1 MAWSEKE
8 IIAALS
14 PLLLA
19 YGSALDSDRF
29 TFYVKQLRNIPPY
42 ILTLT
47 VQKIINTRTFLPAI
61 AEIRKQ
67 ASSYQ
72 RMADHSVPPDWS
84 IAWQEVVREVHRVG
98 HCGHP
103 KIIDKYA
110 QEAVKRIGWQNIC
123 LAPSRDGQILR
134 AQFRDTYLLIVAQDT
149 DRKESVEAL
158 RQLMTNESHSEIG
171 GKMKLLLNRIDL
183 KS

>member
-8 IIAALS
+8 IVAALS

-72 RMADHSVPPDWS
+72 RMADHSVPPDW
-84 IAWQEVVREVHRVG
+84 
-98 HCGHP
+98 
-103 KIIDKYA
+103 
-110 QEAVKRIGWQNIC
+110 
-123 LAPSRDGQILR
+123 
-134 AQFRDTYLLIVAQDT
+134 
-149 DRKESVEAL
+149 
-158 RQLMTNESHSEIG
+158 
-171 GKMKLLLNRIDL
+171 
-183 KS
+183 